1 MEEVMPKIVD
11 NPDLFNDIMMD
22 EDVRSLYD
30 NYLTIT
36 SSLASLQSEQRLS
49 MKQQDYHN
57 ECKVFQHINLI
68 IVVAKNNDYNYYFGY
83 FESLVIVAL
92 GAFQVFY
99 IMRLLEKRV
108 LL

>member
-1 MEEVMPKIVD
+1 
-11 NPDLFNDIMMD
+11 
-22 EDVRSLYD
+22 
-30 NYLTIT
+30 
-36 SSLASLQSEQRLS
+36 

-57 ECKVFQHINLI
+57 ECKTSLNLTLI